1 LAGRIEEDVVNFKV
15 NILTALIGY
24 SPKNSLKHISFQ
36 WEKYEYSIYA
46 MVENMTYLIGLLKS
60 GWYDIFKAI
69 QAYELAGILGWQDI
83 RQRYRR
89 SSLGPFWLTMSMGVL
104 IGALGLVFGTIF
116 NTPMNKLLP
125 FLTIGLIL
133 WTLISTTLNEG
144 GTGFTAAEAIIKQI
158 NMPLFAHILRVL
170 WRNVIIFAHNIIVL
184 PLVLLF
190 FWNPLPATAILS
202 ILGVGILMVNMAW
215 MALLLGVFC
224 TRFRDVPQ
232 IVASLLQVVF
242 YLTPII
248 WMPEMVPQ
256 RAGLLLLNAN
266 PFFHLI
272 EIVRAPLLGILPA
285 AINWVVGVGLAMFGW
300 GLTIIFYGR
309 FRSRIAYWL

>member
-1 LAGRIEEDVVNFKV
+1 
-15 NILTALIGY
+15 
-24 SPKNSLKHISFQ
+24 
-36 WEKYEYSIYA
+36 
-46 MVENMTYLIGLLKS
+46 MTYMLGLFKS
-60 GWYDIFKAI
+60 GWRDIFNAFKD
-69 QAYELAGILGWQDI
+69 YELAGILGWQDI

-89 SSLGPFWLTMSMGVL
+89 SSIGPFWLTMSMGVL

-116 NTPMNKLLP
+116 STPMNRLLP

-144 GTGFTAAEAIIKQI
+144 CTGFTAAEAIIKQI
-158 NMPLFAHILRVL
+158 NLPLFAHILRVL
-170 WRNVIIFAHNIIVL
+170 WRNLVIFAHNIIVF

-190 FWNPLPATAILS
+190 FWKPLPVTAILA
-202 ILGVGILMVNMAW
+202 IVGLALLMINLAW

-232 IVASLLQVVF
+232 IVASLLQVIF

-248 WMPEMVPQ
+248 WMPEMVPK
-256 RAGLLLLNAN
+256 RANLFLLNAN

-272 EIVRAPLLGILPA
+272 EIVRAPLLGTFPTML
-285 AINWVVGVGLAMFGW
+285 NWQIGVVLAMFGW
-300 GLTIIFYGR
+300 GFTTIFYGR
-309 FRSRIAYWL
+309 FRSRVAYWL